1 MPVYPASFIEV
12 SSQIMPSFKS
22 MTFDS
27 LPLQGT
33 NVTVRESFSFHSCP
47 SFNFASL
54 FTLFTNA
61 ICEPAWRLIDIDN
74 CQPMP
79 QSVIRSILPTEQNL
93 NAPYHRAKE
102 ILARKIIAD
111 FVLRCNETRKERKND
126 ARKVIADFMLRCNE
140 RRKERKR
147 DARKVIADFMSRCNE
162 RRKKRKSDACK
173 VIGDYLWFNIASRR
187 RRKLVMSAMMVQKIH
202 RGHLARKI
210 HSSMV
215 QQRLE
220 DFRRFTSIWSGA
232 IRHAPQPVKTMS
244 GWALVREK
252 IDLKRVDIL
261 DDDGDFAETDQ
272 KLVDALTG
280 ALRDDGDS
288 NCPEEDVSEAGDND
302 DVVGDHDGTITHEE
316 VPSSDIDWSKFRVS
330 THVVKFIKNGDPM
343 YRNIFVMRMKQLAR
357 GDRSHKLQ
365 KPLIGCRAIIYESY
379 MDNSKGGFRILWTQE
394 RDSIVVWFI
403 AKHKVCEYITSF
415 SIPLLSTLYFKT

>member
-1 MPVYPASFIEV
+1 
-12 SSQIMPSFKS
+12 

-27 LPLQGT
+27 LPQGT
-33 NVTVRESFSFHSCP
+33 NGTVSESFSFHSCP

-102 ILARKIIAD
+102 ILARNIIAD
-111 FVLRCNETRKERKND
+111 FVLRCNERRKERKND

-140 RRKERKR
+140 RRKERKS
-147 DARKVIADFMSRCNE
+147 DARKVIANFMSRCNE
-162 RRKKRKSDACK
+162 RRKERKSDARK

-187 RRKLVMSAMMVQKIH
+187 RRKLVLSATMVQKIH

-232 IRHAPQPVKTMS
+232 IRHAPQPVKTLS

-252 IDLKRVDIL
+252 IDLKRVELL

-288 NCPEEDVSEAGDND
+288 NCPEEDVFEAGDND

-316 VPSSDIDWSKFRVS
+316 VASSDIDWSKFRVS

-343 YRNIFVMRMKQLAR
+343 YRSIFVMRMKQLAR

-365 KPLIGCRAIIYESY
+365 KPLKGCESIIYESY

-403 AKHKVCEYITSF
+403 AKHKVCEYIISF
-415 SIPLLSTLYFKT
+415 STPLLSILYFKT

>member
-1 MPVYPASFIEV
+1 MTLQMTISDGKQSLTLLCNASISNLVYRGVITKYAIIQVNDFRFPAH
-12 SSQIMPSFKS
+12 SS
-22 MTFDS
+22 
-27 LPLQGT
+27 
-33 NVTVRESFSFHSCP
+33 
-47 SFNFASL
+47 
-54 FTLFTNA
+54 
-61 ICEPAWRLIDIDN
+61 PAWRLIDIDN

-102 ILARKIIAD
+102 ILARNIIAD
-111 FVLRCNETRKERKND
+111 FVLRCNERRKKRNSD

-140 RRKERKR
+140 RRKERKS
-147 DARKVIADFMSRCNE
+147 DAR
-162 RRKKRKSDACK
+162 K

-187 RRKLVMSAMMVQKIH
+187 RRKLVMSATMVQKIH

-232 IRHAPQPVKTMS
+232 IRHAPQPVKTLS

-252 IDLKRVDIL
+252 IDLKRVELL

-302 DVVGDHDGTITHEE
+302 DVVGDHDGTIIHEE

-343 YRNIFVMRMKQLAR
+343 YRKIFVMRMKQLAR

-365 KPLIGCRAIIYESY
+365 KTLKGCLSIIYESY

-403 AKHKVCEYITSF
+403 AKHKVCEYIISF
-415 SIPLLSTLYFKT
+415 SISLLSILYFNT

>member
-1 MPVYPASFIEV
+1 
-12 SSQIMPSFKS
+12 MPSFKS

-33 NVTVRESFSFHSCP
+33 NGTVRESFSFHSCP

-79 QSVIRSILPTEQNL
+79 QWVIR
-93 NAPYHRAKE
+93 RAKE
-102 ILARKIIAD
+102 ILARNIIAD
-111 FVLRCNETRKERKND
+111 FVLRCNERRKERKSD

-140 RRKERKR
+140 RRKERKN
-147 DARKVIADFMSRCNE
+147 DARKVIRC
-162 RRKKRKSDACK
+162 
-173 VIGDYLWFNIASRR
+173 
-187 RRKLVMSAMMVQKIH
+187 MSATMVQKIH
-202 RGHLARKI
+202 RGHLARTI

-232 IRHAPQPVKTMS
+232 IRHAPQPVKTLS

-252 IDLKRVDIL
+252 IDLKRMELL

-302 DVVGDHDGTITHEE
+302 DVGGDHHGTITHEE

-343 YRNIFVMRMKQLAR
+343 YRKIFVMRMKQLAR

-365 KPLIGCRAIIYESY
+365 KPLKGVLSIIYESY

-403 AKHKVCEYITSF
+403 AKHKVCEYSKSF
-415 SIPLLSTLYFKT
+415 SIPLLSILYLKT

>member
-12 SSQIMPSFKS
+12 SSQRMPSFKS

-111 FVLRCNETRKERKND
+111 FVLRCNE
-126 ARKVIADFMLRCNE
+126 

-162 RRKKRKSDACK
+162 RRKKRKSDARK

-187 RRKLVMSAMMVQKIH
+187 RLKLVMSAMMVQKIH

-252 IDLKRVDIL
+252 IDLKRVELL

-288 NCPEEDVSEAGDND
+288 NFPEEDVSEAGDND

-403 AKHKVCEYITSF
+403 AKHKVCEYTISF
-415 SIPLLSTLYFKT
+415 SIPLLSILYFKTLLLPDSILPVECVETREVDR